1 MNTLSQ
7 IVSILIL
14 WLITGLAFSSVF
26 LKERKQGHSALAAF
40 KTVEGVVFLLSIA
53 VALIYLVFKL

>member
-26 LKERKQGHSALAAF
+26 MKERKNGHSIVATF
-40 KTVEGVVFLLSIA
+40 KTVEGFVFLIS
-53 VALIYLVFKL
+53 VAGSLLYLLYRS